1 MLVVVVVVGVVVV
14 VVVAIG
20 VSAAVALVEV
30 IVVAVRDL
38 LAITSINFINS
49 KNGRRRQK
57 NGYCHDDGKQ
67 SGRIGEQ

>member
-1 MLVVVVVVGVVVV
+1 MLAVVVVGGV

-30 IVVAVRDL
+30 IAVAVREL
-38 LAITSINFINS
+38 LAITSINLINS

-57 NGYCHDDGKQ
+57 NGYRHDDGKQ